1 MEVFGMLTVGYVD
14 SLEKLRFSTP
24 APEWVKTERYDY
36 CDQLVTRKENF
47 FLMISQFF
55 SKLFR

>member
-1 MEVFGMLTVGYVD
+1 MLTVGYVD

-24 APEWVKTERYDY
+24 APEWVKTDRNNHSA
-36 CDQLVTRKENF
+36 QLVARKENF
-47 FLMISQFF
+47 FQMISQFF

>member
-1 MEVFGMLTVGYVD
+1 MLTVGYVD
-14 SLEKLRFSTP
+14 SLEELGFSTP
-24 APEWVKTERYDY
+24 APEWAKTERYDY

-47 FLMISQFF
+47 FQMISQFF